1 MKTISYANIKV
12 EGFAF
17 KRILSIHITHRPN
30 QHGMAVVEGEAEPD
44 KARDFVNRVDEKMVV
59 KITTNAEGQPKNL
72 FCGSVKDVS
81 LKQENEYSV
90 VTLRLNTM
98 SILLDV
104 EKHNKSFQKLKDKYS
119 TIIKKSIQENT
130 KKEGD
135 LNITVSDKEIGHLIM
150 QYEETTWEFALR
162 MASQLD
168 APLVADIQTKK
179 PQLTIG
185 IPAPREQKEI
195 TGKEYTYTSNVED
208 YERMSDAMVQDF
220 SGDRAESYAYA
231 YIGDKISINGKSSI
245 IKGIDAMLV
254 DGILRMHYDLMHA
267 GGSVIGLAAPKTISR
282 AVGRMINGR
291 VIGVKK
297 DKVKV
302 WLEGIGEEKPKDQG
316 MNEKVDWLFPFSTVY
331 SSSDGSGW
339 YCMPEKEDAVRI
351 LFPTGDEKDAFA
363 SSAMYAQP
371 PKNPENKVWKAPG
384 GKQILLTKEGMY
396 IIGKSGKLFI
406 NLTDEKGV
414 EVYSDK
420 EINVMSDTK
429 VNICAGKEVHIAAK
443 NEIIIGT
450 EDAYIDIDKNSA
462 VLTAKKVL
470 VN

>member
-1 MKTISYANIKV
+1 
-12 EGFAF
+12 
-17 KRILSIHITHRPN
+17 
-30 QHGMAVVEGEAEPD
+30 
-44 KARDFVNRVDEKMVV
+44 
-59 KITTNAEGQPKNL
+59 
-72 FCGSVKDVS
+72 
-81 LKQENEYSV
+81 
-90 VTLRLNTM
+90 M

-282 AVGRMINGR
+282 
-291 VIGVKK
+291 
-297 DKVKV
+297 
-302 WLEGIGEEKPKDQG
+302 
-316 MNEKVDWLFPFSTVY
+316 
-331 SSSDGSGW
+331 
-339 YCMPEKEDAVRI
+339 
-351 LFPTGDEKDAFA
+351 
-363 SSAMYAQP
+363 
-371 PKNPENKVWKAPG
+371 G
-384 GKQILLTKEGMY
+384 GG
-396 IIGKSGKLFI
+396 G
-406 NLTDEKGV
+406 
-414 EVYSDK
+414 
-420 EINVMSDTK
+420 
-429 VNICAGKEVHIAAK
+429 A
-443 NEIIIGT
+443 
-450 EDAYIDIDKNSA
+450 
-462 VLTAKKVL
+462 
-470 VN
+470 

>member
-179 PQLTIG
+179 P
-185 IPAPREQKEI
+185 R
-195 TGKEYTYTSNVED
+195 
-208 YERMSDAMVQDF
+208 
-220 SGDRAESYAYA
+220 
-231 YIGDKISINGKSSI
+231 
-245 IKGIDAMLV
+245 
-254 DGILRMHYDLMHA
+254 
-267 GGSVIGLAAPKTISR
+267 
-282 AVGRMINGR
+282 
-291 VIGVKK
+291 
-297 DKVKV
+297 
-302 WLEGIGEEKPKDQG
+302 
-316 MNEKVDWLFPFSTVY
+316 
-331 SSSDGSGW
+331 
-339 YCMPEKEDAVRI
+339 
-351 LFPTGDEKDAFA
+351 
-363 SSAMYAQP
+363 
-371 PKNPENKVWKAPG
+371 
-384 GKQILLTKEGMY
+384 
-396 IIGKSGKLFI
+396 
-406 NLTDEKGV
+406 
-414 EVYSDK
+414 
-420 EINVMSDTK
+420 
-429 VNICAGKEVHIAAK
+429 
-443 NEIIIGT
+443 
-450 EDAYIDIDKNSA
+450 
-462 VLTAKKVL
+462 
-470 VN
+470 